1 MTDSVWHSRQ
11 PLVGCF
17 GTSLQDVLGGA
28 PGELEGTA
36 PDSGRSVSASLENF
50 WLTSFVN
57 FMSET
62 YLLLCECGCMLVV
75 RCTLGISVFCPAHCE
90 YMPSSV
96 SCLLLFS
103 KTFMFHMEVLYFYVD
118 KYIISASIVIS
129 SFAFMKKPVSIY
141 FLRDNLYILQRT
153 GVRCT
158 AHCVALNLHIPV
170 TTTQFM
176 IKNFFITQKL
186 LGPSYFMFES
196 SLP

>member
-1 MTDSVWHSRQ
+1 MTDSMWHSQQ
-11 PLVGCF
+11 P
-17 GTSLQDVLGGA
+17 
-28 PGELEGTA
+28 
-36 PDSGRSVSASLENF
+36 SGRLLWGLVAGCTWWGTWWAWGDCSRFTSSVSASLENF

-90 YMPSSV
+90 CMPSSV
-96 SCLLLFS
+96 SHLLLFS
-103 KTFMFHMEVLYFYVD
+103 KTFMFHMEVLYFYID
-118 KYIISASIVIS
+118 KYIISPFIVIS
-129 SFAFMKKPVSIY
+129 SFAFMKRPVSIY

-158 AHCVALNLHIPV
+158 AHCVALNIHIPV

-176 IKNFFITQKL
+176 IKNSFITQKL